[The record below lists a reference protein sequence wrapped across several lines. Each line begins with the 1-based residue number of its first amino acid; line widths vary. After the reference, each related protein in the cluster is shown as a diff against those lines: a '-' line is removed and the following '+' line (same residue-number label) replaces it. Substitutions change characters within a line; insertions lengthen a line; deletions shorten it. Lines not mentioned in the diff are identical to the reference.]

1 MTAPTSNPS
10 PIPDGTPAPSGF
22 IRSARPGDVDEI
34 LAMVRE
40 LAEYERLA
48 DQAVATPAQFHAALF
63 GASPAVYA
71 FVVDDDPDAGTL
83 AGFAIYFLNFS
94 TWLGVHGLYLEDL
107 YVRPQFRGRGF
118 GKRLLATMARVCV
131 DEGYGRFEWWVL
143 DWNVDA
149 LAVYESIGAVPMDE
163 WTVQRMTGQALIDLA
178 AQADPLPAV
187 PPAQHGP
194 PT

>member
-1 MTAPTSNPS
+1 MPVTS
-10 PIPDGTPAPSGF
+10 GL
-22 IRSARPGDVDEI
+22 IRRARPGDIDEI

-71 FVVDDDPDAGTL
+71 FVVDDDSDAGTL

-163 WTVQRMTGQALIDLA
+163 WTVQRVTGQALIDLA

>member
-1 MTAPTSNPS
+1 MTTGS
-10 PIPDGTPAPSGF
+10 
-22 IRSARPGDVDEI
+22 IRRARPSDVDEL

-48 DQAVATPAQFHAALF
+48 DQAVATPAQFQAALF
-63 GASPAVYA
+63 GPSPSVYA
-71 FVVDDDPDAGTL
+71 FVVDDDPEAGTL

-107 YVRPQFRGRGF
+107 YIRPQFRGRGF
-118 GKRLLATMARVCV
+118 GKALLATMAKVCV

-149 LAVYESIGAVPMDE
+149 LAVYESIGAEPMDE
-163 WTVQRMTGQALIDLA
+163 WTVQRLAGQALIDLA
-178 AQADPLPAV
+178 LQAPGSSLAGSMLPGSASKE
-187 PPAQHGP
+187 PA
-194 PT
+194 

>member
-1 MTAPTSNPS
+1 MAFQTSSRS
-10 PIPDGTPAPSGF
+10 PIPDRMPATSGR
-22 IRSARPGDVDEI
+22 IRRAHPGDVDEI

-48 DQAVATPAQFHAALF
+48 EQAVATPAQFHAALF

-71 FVVDDDPDAGTL
+71 FVVDNDPDAGTL

-163 WTVQRMTGQALIDLA
+163 WTVQRVTGQALIDLA

-187 PPAQHGP
+187 PPAQHGH